1 MNKQQIA
8 NLLGAGTITV
18 LVVALLMLFNFGE
31 SDPTAD
37 AATGSDPNTAVQV
50 VPLDDYNALQSE
62 NDQLQEALQT
72 MQDRELQYQTQLDAA
87 NNALNQSASSSSYSG
102 EYEEYEDDDHE
113 EYEHEEHEHEHD
125 DDDDHDEYEHE
136 DDDD

>member
-31 SDPTAD
+31 SNSTAD
-37 AATGSDPNTAVQV
+37 AATGSDSNTAVQV

-62 NDQLQEALQT
+62 NDQLQEALKT
-72 MQDRELQYQTQLDAA
+72 MQDREMQYQTQLDAA
-87 NNALNQSASSSSYSG
+87 NNALNQSASSASYSG
-102 EYEEYEDDDHE
+102 EYEEYEDDIE
-113 EYEHEEHEHEHD
+113 SFGE
-125 DDDDHDEYEHE
+125 
-136 DDDD
+136 